1 MQEPVVRQPSSSH
14 TSSFHSK
21 QSQSEQ
27 MWDTNPSKRRA
38 KYSLRA
44 RTSSRFHDTISDAE
58 FEQLMK
64 EMENEDSSSDE
75 DYTQSPQIAPV
86 APMMNHMDLGSS
98 GHQPP
103 RQAGSSD
110 TSQIHRET
118 IAMPKRKPNSG
129 SGSSQMPPPPRASK
143 KTPSP
148 QHKPPKSH
156 KIIIK
161 TTKKS
166 FTPSGTSAGA
176 HTTPVT
182 TAGYIP
188 PTVED
193 DIAEPKAP
201 SVSPSSQPCAKSGNL
216 PRGLQQ
222 KDLRNGAAHAS
233 RIPIQSASQPT
244 PRPSPLQQNAPVS
257 SASAA
262 DKTSSKSPQPFA
274 PRQSKVQN
282 NAPAT
287 KPGTA
292 PAATTYEELGPET
305 KANVSSSENRSQ
317 QRPKPQMNFFIVTHE
332 PRDTTMFWPEGKIQG
347 TSLSEFI
354 AGVAKATQRD
364 CIGKLDLTL
373 KTSTSDTKVPVA
385 RDDEGSWLIAK
396 KLFTERLKAA
406 RTKSKSKGLNDDVNP
421 EIYVEP
427 FYTQAAG
434 VEDVEEDAADEDEE
448 ISFF

>member
-1 MQEPVVRQPSSSH
+1 
-14 TSSFHSK
+14 
-21 QSQSEQ
+21 

-44 RTSSRFHDTISDAE
+44 RTSSRFNDTISDAE

-75 DYTQSPQIAPV
+75 DYTQNPQVAPV

-98 GHQPP
+98 DHQAPT
-103 RQAGSSD
+103 QAGSSD
-110 TSQIHRET
+110 TSQIHREAIT
-118 IAMPKRKPNSG
+118 TPKGKPNSG

-156 KIIIK
+156 KIILK
-161 TTKKS
+161 NRKKS
-166 FTPSGTSAGA
+166 FTPSGA
-176 HTTPVT
+176 HTTPVS
-182 TAGYIP
+182 TASYMP

-201 SVSPSSQPCAKSGNL
+201 SISPSSQPGAKSGNL
-216 PRGLQQ
+216 PRGVQQ

-233 RIPIQSASQPT
+233 RIPVQSASQPT

-274 PRQSKVQN
+274 PRQAETQN
-282 NAPAT
+282 NAPAK

-292 PAATTYEELGPET
+292 PATTTYAESGPGI
-305 KANVSSSENRSQ
+305 KANDSSPENRSQ

-332 PRDTTMFWPEGKIQG
+332 PRDTTVFWPEGKIQG
-347 TSLSEFI
+347 ASLSEFI

-364 CIGKLDLTL
+364 CIEKLDLTL

-427 FYTQAAG
+427 FYTQAAS
-434 VEDVEEDAADEDEE
+434 VEDVEEEVADEDEE

>member
-1 MQEPVVRQPSSSH
+1 MQEPVVRPPSSSDS
-14 TSSFHSK
+14 SSFHSK

-44 RTSSRFHDTISDAE
+44 RTSSRFNDTISDAE

-75 DYTQSPQIAPV
+75 YYPQSPQVAPV

-110 TSQIHRET
+110 TSQIHREPKT
-118 IAMPKRKPNSG
+118 IPKGKPNSG

-148 QHKPPKSH
+148 QHKSPKSH
-156 KIIIK
+156 KIIIRH
-161 TTKKS
+161 TKKS
-166 FTPSGTSAGA
+166 FTPSGTSAGT
-176 HTTPVT
+176 HTTPVS
-182 TAGYIP
+182 TAGYMP

-201 SVSPSSQPCAKSGNL
+201 SVPPSSQQGAKSGNL
-216 PRGLQQ
+216 PLGLQQ

-233 RIPIQSASQPT
+233 GIPIQSASQPT
-244 PRPSPLQQNAPVS
+244 TRPSPLQQNAPVS

-262 DKTSSKSPQPFA
+262 EKTSSKSPQPFA
-274 PRQSKVQN
+274 PRQAETQ

-287 KPGTA
+287 TPVTA
-292 PAATTYEELGPET
+292 PAATTDAESGPKT
-305 KANVSSSENRSQ
+305 KADVSSSENRSQ
-317 QRPKPQMNFFIVTHE
+317 QRPKPQMNFFIVTRE
-332 PRDTTMFWPEGKIQG
+332 PRDTTVFWPEGKIQG
-347 TSLSEFI
+347 ASLSEFI

-364 CIGKLDLTL
+364 CIEKLDLTL

-427 FYTQAAG
+427 FYTQAAS
-434 VEDVEEDAADEDEE
+434 VEDVEEEVADEDEE